1 MFEQLLSGRNGIFCW
16 VLNLCTS
23 FFIVLSYSVLAFEAT
38 QESMS
43 EDYVIMLVFALRRV
57 FTALHY

>member
-1 MFEQLLSGRNGIFCW
+1 MFEQLLSGRNGILLLGFK
-16 VLNLCTS
+16 LCTS
-23 FFIVLSYSVLAFEAT
+23 FFIVQSYSVLASGNA

-57 FTALHY
+57 FTALHL